1 MRRMIVMLMLVGI
14 VCEGGGPVRETQARL
29 QPVVLCRG
37 GSRRQRRIE
46 ALKSEKVRTL
56 VFEE

>member
-1 MRRMIVMLMLVGI
+1 MMLMLVGI

-46 ALKSEKVRTL
+46 ALKSGKRMTF
-56 VFEE
+56 FEE